1 MILMRYS
8 KNYSSLPYNKNISH
22 RASKLRKAGILSEA
36 LLWDMLKNGQF
47 LGLDFDRQ
55 KQIGNY
61 FVDFYC
67 AELNLVIEIDGSSHD
82 DKYEYDKRRDEYM
95 EKLGLRVIRISDE
108 GVRHRMEMELEYIAK
123 VVDEIKKTIP

>member
-1 MILMRYS
+1 MRYS

-61 FVDFYC
+61 FADFYC

-108 GVRHRMEMELEYIAK
+108 GVRHRMEMELECIAK
-123 VVDEIKKTIP
+123 AIDEIKKTIP